1 MPRAKKKKVEEVEA
15 AEEVANQV
23 TFDTGSAGPE
33 QCAPRPA
40 SHALAH
46 ARGPTAHQQK
56 QLEDAMLQ
64 HAVAARVA
72 KGVRQKAKEQEAQ
85 CSLSLRLHDAKMRRL
100 ENGEKRK
107 RGCSSMK
114 RAFRTYE
121 AIIDKDEALLQRCDA
136 KRRAAERERDA
147 FAAEVRVLKL
157 TKA

>member
-1 MPRAKKKKVEEVEA
+1 MERVCALREWQRHKLMAGLRQAEELRQHAKPKGKVPKKEAKKVEEVEA

-85 CSLSLRLHDAKMRRL
+85 CLLSLRLHDAKMRRL
-100 ENGEKRK
+100 DIMTLTTE
-107 RGCSSMK
+107 RG
-114 RAFRTYE
+114 ANV
-121 AIIDKDEALLQRCDA
+121 
-136 KRRAAERERDA
+136 AAA
-147 FAAEVRVLKL
+147 P
-157 TKA
+157 

>member
-1 MPRAKKKKVEEVEA
+1 MPCVSGRDTNLWQGFGKGKNCVSMPRAKKKKVEEVEA
-15 AEEVANQV
+15 ADEVANQV

-100 ENGEKRK
+100 ENGEMNMPDSTPK
-107 RGCSSMK
+107 
-114 RAFRTYE
+114 
-121 AIIDKDEALLQRCDA
+121 Q
-136 KRRAAERERDA
+136 
-147 FAAEVRVLKL
+147 
-157 TKA
+157 